1 MIIPKYLQ
9 RKGMSQEEMKR
20 LEAFV
25 ASRRKRMESAPTF
38 DTEAAATQAAVKLYR
53 KDELTLP
60 SVWKEP
66 ADIGT
71 KHAVVEIDNREDALI
86 SGYEEEVDQQE
97 IVDKAKTVRK
107 ADIDEIE
114 EV

>member
-9 RKGMSQEEMKR
+9 RPGMSKDDTKR

-25 ASRRKRMESAPTF
+25 SSRRKRMKSAPTF
-38 DTEAAATQAAVKLYR
+38 DNESAATQAAVKLYR

-71 KHAVVEIDNREDALI
+71 KLAVVEIDSREDAQVA
-86 SGYEEEVDQQE
+86 GYEEKVDQQA
-97 IVDKAKTVRK
+97 IVDAAKGVRK
-107 ADIDEIE
+107 SDIDDIE